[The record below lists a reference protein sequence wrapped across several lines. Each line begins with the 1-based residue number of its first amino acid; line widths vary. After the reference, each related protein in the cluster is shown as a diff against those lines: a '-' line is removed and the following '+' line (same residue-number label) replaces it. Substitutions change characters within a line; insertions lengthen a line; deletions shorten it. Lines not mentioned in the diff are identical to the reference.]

1 MHIKV
6 LGPGCA
12 NCVNLEKNTRAAL
25 ASLGMEASVEKVTDF
40 LSEGQIVKVK
50 VLETDEKGRIKLS
63 MKALIERPEG
73 MEEERFERAPRRE
86 YGDRPERGDRGPR
99 RDRGDRADRGERAE
113 RPPRGEQGAAPG
125 AADAPAEQQ
134 QQQQQ

>member
-1 MHIKV
+1 MKV
-6 LGPGCA
+6 IEILSFGAPQVLVPGERPAPVAGPG
-12 NCVNLEKNTRAAL
+12 E
-25 ASLGMEASVEKVTDF
+25 
-40 LSEGQIVKVK
+40 
-50 VLETDEKGRIKLS
+50 
-63 MKALIERPEG
+63 ALIERPEG